1 MTCLSHLKSAI
12 RVAVVA
18 IILITT
24 SAIAGGSEE
33 WRKDKPCG
41 RQLPEMQP
49 VTLEGCLQAYCG
61 DLPTGARLCACRKS
75 EDTGET
81 QISLETKDGP
91 KKQWIIK
98 IDPPFSAGSFRL
110 DSADLNGDG
119 REEVLFAAMNSMSL
133 GMYVQRWTLRA
144 FDGNEVSNEIQR
156 MGRC

>member
-1 MTCLSHLKSAI
+1 
-12 RVAVVA
+12 
-18 IILITT
+18 
-24 SAIAGGSEE
+24 
-33 WRKDKPCG
+33 
-41 RQLPEMQP
+41 
-49 VTLEGCLQAYCG
+49 LEGCLQAYCG